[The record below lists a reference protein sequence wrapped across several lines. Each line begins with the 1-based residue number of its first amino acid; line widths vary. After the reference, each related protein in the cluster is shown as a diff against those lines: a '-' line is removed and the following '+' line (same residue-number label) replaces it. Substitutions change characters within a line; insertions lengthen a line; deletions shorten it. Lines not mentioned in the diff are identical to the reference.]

1 MRVEGGAEI
10 TLQELDVVTR
20 PLDRVEGVA
29 ARDSGA
35 RRPDCSGF
43 LQDVLVPRDALL
55 VREDDVLVH
64 LLVRDGAVEAVERAD
79 ARDKEGHLRS
89 VRALTASDR
98 ELAAGG
104 PTERALLEAHGSTN
118 RAGDIKVR
126 GRRAEREPRSKSGRR
141 SGVPLSRG
149 ILLRA
154 PQASGGGCANGLSPG
169 ARTPKPK
176 SPGAIRG
183 SRAGSVDA
191 RGR

>member
-1 MRVEGGAEI
+1 MRVEGRAEL
-10 TLQELDVVTR
+10 TLQELDVVAR

-29 ARDSGA
+29 ARNSGA

-79 ARDKEGHLRS
+79 ARDKEDHLRS

-104 PTERALLEAHGSTN
+104 SAERALFKAHGSTN

-126 GRRAEREPRSKSGRR
+126 GRRAEPEPRSKSGRR
-141 SGVPLSRG
+141 SSVPLSRG

-154 PQASGGGCANGLSPG
+154 PQASGGGVRTAVARVTHPEVQIPG
-169 ARTPKPK
+169 
-176 SPGAIRG
+176 G
-183 SRAGSVDA
+183 D
-191 RGR
+191 

>member
-1 MRVEGGAEI
+1 MRVEGRAEL
-10 TLQELDVVTR
+10 TLQELDVVAR

-79 ARDKEGHLRS
+79 ARDKEDHLRS

-104 PTERALLEAHGSTN
+104 PTERALLEAHRPTN
-118 RAGDIKVR
+118 RAASIKVR
-126 GRRAEREPRSKSGRR
+126 G
-141 SGVPLSRG
+141 
-149 ILLRA
+149 
-154 PQASGGGCANGLSPG
+154 PQARP
-169 ARTPKPK
+169 RREQIVHPEVQIP
-176 SPGAIRG
+176 
-183 SRAGSVDA
+183 
-191 RGR
+191 